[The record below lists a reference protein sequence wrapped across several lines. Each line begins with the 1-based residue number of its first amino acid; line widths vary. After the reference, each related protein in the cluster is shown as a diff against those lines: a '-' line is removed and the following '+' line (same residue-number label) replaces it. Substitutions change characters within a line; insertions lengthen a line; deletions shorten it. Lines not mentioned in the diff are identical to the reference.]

1 MKHKLWICALTF
13 LSSTEKKKQ
22 PNKPRNVEQ
31 VSLVGDIQ
39 SQLLQKQPICKYKVP
54 NKIK

>member
-1 MKHKLWICALTF
+1 MNMCSHFSFFYWK
-13 LSSTEKKKQ
+13 KKKQ